1 MPRSEDRPR
10 EWGSEAESSAA
21 SGGHVTPDAGR
32 GTSAFG
38 PLEGPLPSE
47 VDGRRDASKTESG
60 SSTRSRT
67 SASARG
73 DEVTRSSSRARSR
86 RAPARRVKRRLR
98 HIDPLSVLKIS
109 LIFYV
114 IFLVFWLLGVA
125 LFYSFLE
132 SLGLFEAAE
141 SLGRSLV
148 LWEEVDISLGLVERW
163 AFLIG
168 LTLVVV
174 GAIINML
181 LAFLY
186 NVISDLVGG
195 IDMTF
200 VEREQQ

>member
-1 MPRSEDRPR
+1 M
-10 EWGSEAESSAA
+10 
-21 SGGHVTPDAGR
+21 
-32 GTSAFG
+32 
-38 PLEGPLPSE
+38 
-47 VDGRRDASKTESG
+47 
-60 SSTRSRT
+60 
-67 SASARG
+67 
-73 DEVTRSSSRARSR
+73 
-86 RAPARRVKRRLR
+86 
-98 HIDPLSVLKIS
+98 LKIS

-114 IFLVFWLLGVA
+114 IFLLLWLVAVA
-125 LFYSFLE
+125 LFYSFLD

-174 GAIINML
+174 GAIVNVL

-200 VEREQQ
+200 IEREQH